1 MIKKMKKTIKKMAS
15 GNLLLVAF
23 LLLLNLQC
31 NAQEIPKD
39 LKGKWETES
48 TNITIRTK
56 IRWMKYCF
64 TPAKITLNL
73 NIDANN
79 SVSGTIGEAK
89 FNNATILKN
98 KENPSITGIAYII
111 PCGLIGQICK
121 EDTSGSKT
129 IELWIKP
136 TKVKGAMMAEIRL
149 IVGWDTFPMGEAIF
163 YLC

>member
-1 MIKKMKKTIKKMAS
+1 MKKRIQKMAS

-23 LLLLNLQC
+23 LLLLNFQC

-39 LKGKWETES
+39 LTGNWETES
-48 TNITIRTK
+48 TKITIRTK
-56 IRWMKYCF
+56 IRWMKYSF

-89 FNNATILKN
+89 FSNATILKN
-98 KENPSITGIAYII
+98 KGNPSITGIAYII

-121 EDTSGSKT
+121 EDTTGLKKL
-129 IELWIKP
+129 ELWIKP
-136 TKVKGAMMAEIRL
+136 TKVKGIMSAEIRL
-149 IVGWDTFPMGEAIF
+149 IAGWDTFPMGEAVF
-163 YLC
+163 YLR